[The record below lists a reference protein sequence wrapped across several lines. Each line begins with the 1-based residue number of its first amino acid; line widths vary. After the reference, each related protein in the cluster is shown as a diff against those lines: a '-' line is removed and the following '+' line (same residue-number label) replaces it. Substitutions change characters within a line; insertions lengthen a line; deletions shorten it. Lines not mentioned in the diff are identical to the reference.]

1 MKTLS
6 KCLLFRTRLRRQTV
20 SVKEIVTEG
29 WEKYNTT
36 RFSGGVRGIL
46 WVGECVLYVV
56 YVVDENDVVDEC
68 TCTICHLIRRILA
81 YSLDLSVSRDG
92 LSGHR
97 DTF

>member
-1 MKTLS
+1 MS
-6 KCLLFRTRLRRQTV
+6 PITRLRRQTV
-20 SVKEIVTEG
+20 SVKEIVEEG
-29 WEKYNTT
+29 WEIIKYYSIQ
-36 RFSGGVRGIL
+36 FSGGVSGGIL
-46 WVGECVLYVV
+46 WVGGVRVVCLYVN
-56 YVVDENDVVDEC
+56 ENDVVDEC

>member
-1 MKTLS
+1 MRVV
-6 KCLLFRTRLRRQTV
+6 CL
-20 SVKEIVTEG
+20 
-29 WEKYNTT
+29 Y
-36 RFSGGVRGIL
+36 
-46 WVGECVLYVV
+46 
-56 YVVDENDVVDEC
+56 VDENDVVDEC

>member
-1 MKTLS
+1 MSSTYY
-6 KCLLFRTRLRRQTV
+6 QTEETDRG
-20 SVKEIVTEG
+20 SVKEILAEG
-29 WEKYNTT
+29 WEMIKYYSI
-36 RFSGGVRGIL
+36 RFSGGVRGDI
-46 WVGECVLYVV
+46 VGGRMRVVCLY
-56 YVVDENDVVDEC
+56 VDENDVVDEC